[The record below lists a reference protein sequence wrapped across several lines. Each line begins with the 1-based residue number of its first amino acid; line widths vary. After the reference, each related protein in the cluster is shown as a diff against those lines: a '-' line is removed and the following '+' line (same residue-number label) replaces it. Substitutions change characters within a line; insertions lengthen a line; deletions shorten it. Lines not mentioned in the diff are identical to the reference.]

1 MPIFNYKA
9 KNSRGGIESGR
20 IESENKKL
28 AIGELSD
35 RGFSDIEFEAEE
47 KKGLGSININFLSRV
62 SAQDK
67 VIFSRQLAVMVSAN
81 VPLLR
86 ALRSL
91 IAQTENP
98 ALKDV
103 VHDLADE
110 IEGGAKLSDA
120 MSLHSDVFSEFYV
133 SMVQSGEVT
142 GELDNVLNFLADE
155 QEKDYEL
162 MSKIK
167 GAMIYPVFIIFGMVA
182 VAILMMIF
190 VIPKLTDILL
200 ESGAELPWTT
210 KVLIFTS
217 DILSNYWWLLL
228 ILLIIAVVAVR
239 MAIRLPAGRIFW
251 DNLKVHMPLFGKIF
265 KKIYIVRFTR
275 SMSTL
280 IKGGVDIV
288 SSLQVVANVVG
299 NAVYKKIINETIR
312 EVEDGNSITTVF
324 KEEDKLIAPMVSQM
338 MSIGEETG
346 QMSFV
351 LEKLSD
357 FYAREVRVA
366 VEGLVTVIEPL
377 IMIIMGIAVGI
388 MVSAILMPMYNLT
401 AAY

>member
-1 MPIFNYKA
+1 MPTFNYTA
-9 KNSRGGIESGR
+9 KNSRGGEESGR
-20 IESENKKL
+20 IDSENKKQ
-28 AIGELSD
+28 ATRELSD
-35 RGFSDIEFEAEE
+35 RGFSDIELESEG
-47 KKGLGSININFLSRV
+47 KKGININLSLLSRV

-67 VIFSRQLAVMVSAN
+67 VVFSRQLAVMVSAN

-91 IAQTENP
+91 VAQTDNP

-103 VHDLADE
+103 VIDLADE

-120 MSLHSDVFSEFYV
+120 MSLHPDVFSEFYV

-167 GAMIYPVFIIFGMVA
+167 GAMIYPAFIIVGMVA

-190 VIPKLTDILL
+190 VIPKLTDILI

-217 DILSNYWWLLL
+217 DILANYWWLIL

-251 DNLKVHMPLFGKIF
+251 DNLKVHLPLFGKIF
-265 KKIYIVRFTR
+265 KKLYIVRFTR

-324 KEEDKLIAPMVSQM
+324 KEEDKLVAPMVSQM

-357 FYAREVRVA
+357 FYSREVRVA

>member
-1 MPIFNYKA
+1 
-9 KNSRGGIESGR
+9 
-20 IESENKKL
+20 
-28 AIGELSD
+28 
-35 RGFSDIEFEAEE
+35 
-47 KKGLGSININFLSRV
+47 
-62 SAQDK
+62 
-67 VIFSRQLAVMVSAN
+67 
-81 VPLLR
+81 
-86 ALRSL
+86 
-91 IAQTENP
+91 
-98 ALKDV
+98 
-103 VHDLADE
+103 
-110 IEGGAKLSDA
+110 
-120 MSLHSDVFSEFYV
+120 
-133 SMVQSGEVT
+133 
-142 GELDNVLNFLADE
+142 
-155 QEKDYEL
+155 

-167 GAMIYPVFIIFGMVA
+167 GAMVYPAFIIVGMVA

-190 VIPKLTDILL
+190 VIPKLTDILI

-228 ILLIIAVVAVR
+228 ILIIIAVVALR
-239 MAIRLPAGRIFW
+239 MEIRLPAGRIIW
-251 DNLKVHMPLFGKIF
+251 DNLKVHLPIFGKIF

-312 EVEDGNSITTVF
+312 EVEDGNSITSVF
-324 KEEDKLIAPMVSQM
+324 KEEEKLIAPMVSQM

-357 FYAREVRVA
+357 FYSREVRVA
-366 VEGLVTVIEPL
+366 VQSLVTVIEPL